1 MFNFT
6 RLAVCPG
13 FVWGAAWKSSSA
25 WRTPSVPTSR
35 DCTGFPRW
43 RTPTLCPN
51 CSRLL
56 SSSSVCSEE
65 GSHQHPTRIGPEGL
79 FPAFFLVM
87 TKWAC
92 LIQCQIFRIQFQV
105 LISRGLNKCAQLCGS
120 QEVECLSPVKVL
132 FLCSQPF
139 PLGPG
144 GHRSAFCHH
153 SFAFSGM
160 TDKRRDSVC
169 SLRRAS
175 WSQDTSVWCPVSA
188 ASFFSLPSSF
198 PSGGCGMFVR
208 PPPTADGPAGRLY
221 RWLLRIFG

>member
-13 FVWGAAWKSSSA
+13 FVWGAAWKSFSA

-92 LIQCQIFRIQFQV
+92 LIQCQIFRMQFQV
-105 LISRGLNKCAQLCGS
+105 LISRGLNQCAQLCGS

-160 TDKRRDSVC
+160 TDKRSMYVAYTELHG
-169 SLRRAS
+169 LRIHLCGVLC
-175 WSQDTSVWCPVSA
+175 QQL
-188 ASFFSLPSSF
+188 LPSHCQAVFHPVGVECLS
-198 PSGGCGMFVR
+198 VH
-208 PPPTADGPAGRLY
+208 PTADGPVGRLY